1 LLQVLHDYRLKNI
14 ANIKNMS
21 CNSLHT
27 RLSLELQFL
36 LIISPIA
43 QLVEQLTV
51 NQWVA
56 GSSPAWGASIGKGL
70 LTFTASQIPQIK
82 LVL

>member
-1 LLQVLHDYRLKNI
+1 
-14 ANIKNMS
+14 MS

-70 LTFTASQIPQIK
+70 LTFTASHIPQIK